1 MKFILIL
8 FLPLLVTSAS
18 YGQVIT
24 YDEFKTVIPFLQKED
39 FKGAFDKTSNLLSNT
54 QNDSSDLRG
63 IVTYMNIFSAAGMV
77 SLDQMTHAEFL
88 KNANQYVGQR
98 LVMSAHPCVDS
109 SSQDFNSLKFVNK
122 EGELR
127 GMTITSNNKKTNI
140 LCFEYFKYADPINP
154 SELIG
159 KNIRCGGKLASVEV
173 NPNKS
178 SIWISRLHIEN
189 AFAREMT
196 PR

>member
-39 FKGAFDKTSNLLSNT
+39 FKVAFDKTSKLLSNT

-88 KNANQYVGQR
+88 KNANQD
-98 LVMSAHPCVDS
+98 C
-109 SSQDFNSLKFVNK
+109 
-122 EGELR
+122 
-127 GMTITSNNKKTNI
+127 I
-140 LCFEYFKYADPINP
+140 
-154 SELIG
+154 
-159 KNIRCGGKLASVEV
+159 
-173 NPNKS
+173 
-178 SIWISRLHIEN
+178 
-189 AFAREMT
+189 
-196 PR
+196 